1 MVLPSNF
8 SENTNPENIGPN
20 PELMDDNVM
29 ELAKTLSNYVNTEI
43 RIQESYMKRLKA
55 LITLLKST
63 EQEFL

>member
-29 ELAKTLSNYVNTEI
+29 ELAKILSNYVNTEI
-43 RIQESYMKRLKA
+43 RIQES
-55 LITLLKST
+55 
-63 EQEFL
+63 